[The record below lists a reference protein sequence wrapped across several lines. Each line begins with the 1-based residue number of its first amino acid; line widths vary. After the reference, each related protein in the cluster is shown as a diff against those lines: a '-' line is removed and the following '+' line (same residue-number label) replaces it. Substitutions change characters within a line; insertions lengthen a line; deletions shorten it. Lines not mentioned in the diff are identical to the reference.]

1 MDTQLLYCTLGNQNL
16 IIKSVGE
23 NGVHISG
30 YASVYNVL
38 DQHNDLIIKGAFAS
52 PEIDKP
58 NIKLLW
64 QHDCTKPIGVIH
76 SLTEDDYGL
85 QVDAIINNKI
95 ETGREAIELV
105 RQGAVDG
112 LSIGFNIQLANY
124 NNLNQRVITKAKL
137 VEVSIVTFPA
147 NCQAKITHI
156 TKHLPLPNP
165 TPHNRPPSN
174 FLRDGSCERSLF
186 KFPTR
191 CKLQKRGDLNSIGQ
205 NITPTFLTEKNMN
218 NELLSPNDNDE
229 ELPYLKINKLQDRIH
244 NLENFLSR
252 PEIDTRQDLEH
263 KNAFSN
269 YIRQGNKGEIIEKA
283 MQGSNDDGG
292 VLLVPTLYNNII
304 SEMHSRSPMRQLA
317 STSIIS
323 SNALDI
329 VIEEGSF
336 SSGWVGEVEARDDT
350 TTSKLKQQRIFVHEL
365 YAQPKASQTLINDS
379 AIRIDNWLI
388 ECLRD
393 SFVKAENDAFI
404 NGDGKKK
411 PKGILS
417 KDHNKIDKFNMGSS
431 VSVSGLL
438 DLINLLDADYAANA
452 SFLMHRSTLS
462 EIQKLQDNNGRFIW
476 QQSLSESLTQ
486 TIFGIP
492 VICCSEMMTIKP
504 GNIAI
509 ALGDFRLAYKIVDR
523 SGINIMRDP
532 YTDKPFVKFY
542 AVKRVGG
549 DVINQRAIK
558 FGLFS

>member
-1 MDTQLLYCTLGNQNL
+1 M
-16 IIKSVGE
+16 
-23 NGVHISG
+23 
-30 YASVYNVL
+30 
-38 DQHNDLIIKGAFAS
+38 
-52 PEIDKP
+52 
-58 NIKLLW
+58 
-64 QHDCTKPIGVIH
+64 
-76 SLTEDDYGL
+76 
-85 QVDAIINNKI
+85 
-95 ETGREAIELV
+95 
-105 RQGAVDG
+105 
-112 LSIGFNIQLANY
+112 
-124 NNLNQRVITKAKL
+124 TKAKL

-147 NCQAKITHI
+147 NDQAKITHI
-156 TKHLPLPNP
+156 TKHLPITNHIPDNLNY
-165 TPHNRPPSN
+165 
-174 FLRDGSCERSLF
+174 
-186 KFPTR
+186 
-191 CKLQKRGDLNSIGQ
+191 LQQ
-205 NITPTFLTEKNMN
+205 NITPTFLMEQQMQA
-218 NELLSPNDNDE
+218 ELLSSHNNDDK
-229 ELPYLKINKLQDRIH
+229 LSYIKINKLQERVH
-244 NLENFLSR
+244 NLENFISR
-252 PEIDTRQDLEH
+252 PAIEIQQECEY

-269 YIRQGNKGEIIEKA
+269 YIRQGNQSDIIEKSLH
-283 MQGSNDDGG
+283 GSSADDGG
-292 VLLVPTLYNNII
+292 VLLVPTLYNTII
-304 SEMHSRSPMRQLA
+304 SEIHSRSPMRQLA
-317 STSIIS
+317 STEMIS
-323 SNALDI
+323 TNALDI
-329 VIEEGSF
+329 VIEEGAF
-336 SSGWVGEVEARDDT
+336 SSGWVGEVEARNDT
-350 TTSKLKQQRIFVHEL
+350 TTAKLRQQRIFVHEL

-379 AIRIDNWLI
+379 AIRVDNWLI

-431 VSVSGLL
+431 VSVEGLL
-438 DLINLLDADYAANA
+438 DLINLLDADYLANA

-476 QQSLSESLTQ
+476 QPSLSDSLKQ

-509 ALGDFRLAYKIVDR
+509 ALGDFRAVYKIVDR